1 MNLSQFPNFKRFSGK
16 NILAVD
22 YGTKVTGTATFC
34 PGRDPFPLLC
44 TSIVYQSDQ
53 QIIDELISLIGNEGI
68 DVLVLG
74 LPLFTDGKES
84 EMTQRV
90 RTFGEELK
98 NSLSGVDFHFQDE
111 TLTSFEAEDRM
122 KNSPEF
128 NFKVDMKK
136 IDMVAASIIL
146 EDFIKS

>member
-1 MNLSQFPNFKRFSGK
+1 MDLSQYPNFKRFSGK

-44 TSIVYQSDQ
+44 TSIVYKSDQ
-53 QIIDELISLIGNEGI
+53 QVITELSQIVDDEGI

-90 RTFGEELK
+90 RKFGEELQTAI
-98 NSLSGVDFHFQDE
+98 SSIEFYLQDE
-111 TLTSFEAEDRM
+111 TLTSYEAEDRM

>member
-1 MNLSQFPNFKRFSGK
+1 MDFSQFPNFKRFSGK
-16 NILAVD
+16 NILAID

-44 TSIVYQSDQ
+44 TSIIYQSDQ
-53 QIIDELISLIGNEGI
+53 QIIDELGKLVDDEGI

-84 EMTQRV
+84 EMTKKV
-90 RTFGEELK
+90 RAFSEELK
-98 NSLSGVDFHFQDE
+98 KALPDLDLHLQDE
-111 TLTSFEAEDRM
+111 TLTSYEAEDRM

>member
-1 MNLSQFPNFKRFSGK
+1 MNLSQYPNFKRFSGK

-22 YGTKVTGTATFC
+22 YGIKVTGTATFC
-34 PGRDPFPLLC
+34 PGRDPFPLLF
-44 TSIVYQSDQ
+44 TSIVYKSDQ
-53 QIIDELISLIGNEGI
+53 QVITELSQIVVDEGI

-90 RTFGEELK
+90 RKFGEELQAAI
-98 NSLSGVDFHFQDE
+98 SSIEFYLQDE
-111 TLTSFEAEDRM
+111 TLTSYEAEDRM